1 MDLKHLRYFVAI
13 IDSGSLSRAADQL
26 GIVQPALSHRIS
38 ELEGE
43 LGKKLLLRSSQGVTP
58 TEAGKT
64 LYRHAQ
70 SVLRQ
75 VDEARREVEG
85 GHIGESGQVSVGF
98 TASIAS
104 VLTLP
109 LLARIRS
116 DYPGIHLQM
125 FESESGYLT
134 ELLTHGRLDMA
145 VLFRDTEA
153 RGLSVLPLLDE
164 DLFVYGDFDLQ
175 AHPDAATCPI
185 RLLDNVPMILPSHSQ
200 GLRILLERAFAQA
213 GISLNVIADIDSL
226 ASIMTA
232 VEARFACT
240 ILPSSSLPRRTQLQT
255 PPVRRLIEPC
265 LQRPVSLC
273 WASSTPRFSASLR
286 VQQIIIEL
294 VAELVGKGAW
304 NGARLRPVQP

>member
-13 IDSGSLSRAADQL
+13 IDCGSLSRAADQL
-26 GIVQPALSHRIS
+26 GVVQPALSHRIA

-98 TASIAS
+98 TSSIAS

-109 LLARIRS
+109 LLARIRA

-164 DLFVYGDFDLQ
+164 DLFVYGDFNLHK
-175 AHPDAATCPI
+175 HPDASTCPI
-185 RLLDNVPMILPSHSQ
+185 RLLDGVPMILPSHSQ
-200 GLRILLERAFAQA
+200 GLRILLERAFAKA
-213 GISLNVIADIDSL
+213 GITLNVIADIDSL

-232 VEARFACT
+232 VEAGLACT
-240 ILPSSSLPRRTQLQT
+240 ILPSSSLPRRSQTQA
-255 PPVRRLIEPC
+255 PPLRRLIEPR

-286 VQQIIIEL
+286 VQQIIIDLIDEL
-294 VAELVGKGAW
+294 VSKGAW
-304 NGARLRPVQP
+304 NGARLRPTQA